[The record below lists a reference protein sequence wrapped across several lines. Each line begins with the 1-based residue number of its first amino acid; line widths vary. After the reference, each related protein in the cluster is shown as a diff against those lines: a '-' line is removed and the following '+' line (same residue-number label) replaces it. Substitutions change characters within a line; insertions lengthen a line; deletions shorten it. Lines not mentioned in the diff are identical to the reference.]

1 MDVYFESNCYLIA
14 VVILIIVTVLP
25 FGIYD
30 EFTWKWLNTLCKTIL
45 IGAILFVLLTFLDLL
60 V

>member
-45 IGAILFVLLTFLDLL
+45 IGAILFVIMSFLAIL

>member
-1 MDVYFESNCYLIA
+1 MDIYFESNCYLIA
-14 VVILIIVTVLP
+14 IVILIIVTVLL

-30 EFTWKWLNTLCKTIL
+30 SFTWKWLNTLCKTIL
-45 IGAILFVLLTFLDLL
+45 IGAILFIIVLFLALL

>member
-1 MDVYFESNCYLIA
+1 MDVYFDSKSYLIA
-14 VVILIIVTVLP
+14 IAILIIVAILP

-30 EFTWKWLNTLCKTIL
+30 EFTWKWLNILCKAIL
-45 IGAILFVLLTFLDLL
+45 IGATIFVIVSLLALL